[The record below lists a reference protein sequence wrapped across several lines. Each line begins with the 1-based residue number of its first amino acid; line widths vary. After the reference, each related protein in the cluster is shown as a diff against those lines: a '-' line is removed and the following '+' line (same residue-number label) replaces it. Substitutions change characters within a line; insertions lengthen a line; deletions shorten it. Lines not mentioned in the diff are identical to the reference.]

1 VVVAGSSGCGKTELW
16 RRLTLKDKE
25 DEISEVA
32 DEGYYFR
39 KKKRSSLALITIP
52 GQLSDTRT
60 ILNDKFFMSRRKVSG
75 VIFVAA
81 YGYNFIWPSQIES
94 VTTALNPFSLNKL
107 RDRNS
112 IEEQQS
118 FDQTCKFITEKW
130 SLSPAANRPK
140 WLLVLCNKV
149 DLYWQETDA
158 AYENYRLGTTDFGR
172 SAEALASK
180 LSGGGFR
187 YYVLPTA
194 FQPRNYVFDST
205 LGPLETESRLSPEQC
220 DASLNLLV
228 DTLEE
233 LSGA

>member
-1 VVVAGSSGCGKTELW
+1 VVVTGASGCGKTELW

-25 DEISEVA
+25 DEISEKA

-39 KKKRSSLALITIP
+39 PKKRSTLSLITIP
-52 GQLSDTRT
+52 GQLSDART
-60 ILNDKFFMSRRKVSG
+60 ALNDKFFMSRRRVNG

-81 YGYNFIWPSQIES
+81 YGYNFIWPSQTES
-94 VTTALNPFSLNKL
+94 VATVLDPLSLNKL

-112 IEEQQS
+112 IEEQQT
-118 FDQTCKFITEKW
+118 FDETCKFITEKW
-130 SLSPAANRPK
+130 SRSPEQNRPK

-149 DLYWQETDA
+149 DLYWQEAEA
-158 AYENYRLGTTDFGR
+158 AYENYRLGTSDFGR
-172 SAEALASK
+172 SAEALVSK

-205 LGPLETESRLSPEQC
+205 LGTLKTESGLSSEQC